1 MKTNATNMVVVCF
14 TVLGLVVSG
23 CAQVPRKG
31 GFEDVR
37 QMVDE
42 RVDYPYRV
50 LWNQGL
56 PEDRKVQQV
65 VDSLLDKELTVESAV
80 QIALLNNTR
89 LQATYEELG
98 VSQAEVVQA
107 GLLQNPN
114 VFGSIRF
121 PDVSSAVNNLEF
133 GLVQNF
139 IDLLMLPARQKIAAA
154 RFEQAKAS
162 VADDVLSVVSEVE
175 AAYFE
180 VQGAV
185 NIRQVRSR
193 IVEASGAS
201 IEFARR
207 LHEAGN
213 ISELSL
219 ATEQGQYEETRLRL
233 AESDIL
239 VLTARERLNRL
250 MGLWGTRIDWQIPSR
265 LPDIPALEIPLEKLE
280 ALAVANRMD
289 LESARRGIDALAQ
302 TLGTTVT
309 WRWIGD
315 MEVGVSAERDT
326 DRTWVIGP
334 EVAVELPLFD
344 QHQAKIAQGE
354 ALLRQQVNNLTALA
368 VDARSEVR
376 TLRNKLVMQRY
387 LVDHYKKV
395 IIPLRERI
403 VTLNL
408 EKYNYMLVGAFDL
421 LLAKQQEFDTYTKYL
436 EAVRDYWTIRT
447 DLRKAVGGRLPTAVS
462 GESLL
467 PAPVPIEKPDGTV
480 DDGRAPHQHKQ

>member
-1 MKTNATNMVVVCF
+1 MKTSATKMVVVCF
-14 TVLGLVVSG
+14 TVLGLVVAG

-37 QMVDE
+37 RRVDD
-42 RVDYPYRV
+42 RVDYRV
-50 LWNQGL
+50 VWNQGL
-56 PEDRKVQQV
+56 PEDRELQQS
-65 VDSLLDKELTVESAV
+65 VDSLLEKELTVESAV
-80 QIALLNNTR
+80 QIALLNNAR

-107 GLLQNPN
+107 GLLKNPN
-114 VFGSIRF
+114 VFGRIRF

-133 GLVQNF
+133 GIVQNF
-139 IDLLMLPARQKIAAA
+139 IDLLMLPARKKIAAA
-154 RFEQAKAS
+154 RFEQTKAM
-162 VADDVLSVVSEVE
+162 VADEVLSIISEVE
-175 AAYFE
+175 KAYFE
-180 VQGAV
+180 VQGAA
-185 NIRQVRSR
+185 NSRQVRAR
-193 IVEASGAS
+193 IVETSGAS
-201 IEFARR
+201 YEFAQR
-207 LHEAGN
+207 LYEAGN

-219 ATEQGQYEETRLRL
+219 ANEQGQYEEMRVRL

-239 VLTARERLNRL
+239 LSNARERLTRL
-250 MGLWGTRIDWQIPSR
+250 MGLWGKRIDWQMPPK
-265 LPDIPALEIPLEKLE
+265 LPDIPAQEMPLAKLE
-280 ALAVANRMD
+280 ALAVANRLD
-289 LESARRGIDALAQ
+289 LESVRREIDALAQ

-334 EVAVELPLFD
+334 ELAVELPLFD
-344 QHQAKIAQGE
+344 QRQARVAQGE
-354 ALLRQQVNNLTALA
+354 ALLRQKVNNLTALA

-387 LVDHYKKV
+387 LIDHYKKV

-403 VTLNL
+403 VTLTL

-421 LLAKQQEFDTYTKYL
+421 LLAKQQEFDTYAKYL
-436 EAVRDYWTIRT
+436 EAVRDYWTIRA
-447 DLRKAVGGRLPTAVS
+447 DLRKAVGGRLPDAVS

-467 PAPVPIEKPDGTV
+467 PAPVPVEKPGGTS
-480 DDGRAPHQHKQ
+480 DDSRAPHQHKQ

>member
-1 MKTNATNMVVVCF
+1 MKAGGRRSVAFF
-14 TVLGLVVSG
+14 TVMGFFFIAG

-37 QMVDE
+37 RMVEARGD
-42 RVDYPYRV
+42 YRV
-50 LWNQGL
+50 VWNQNL
-56 PEDRKVQQV
+56 PEDREAQQL
-65 VDSLLDKELTVESAV
+65 VDRLLENELTVDSAV
-80 QIALLNNTR
+80 QVALLNNAR

-107 GLLQNPN
+107 GLIRNPAI
-114 VFGSIRF
+114 FGSIRF
-121 PDVSSAVNNLEF
+121 PDVSSAANNLEF
-133 GLVQNF
+133 GIVQNF
-139 IDLLMLPARQKIAAA
+139 MELLMLPARQKIAAA

-162 VADDVLSVVSEVE
+162 VAYDVLSVVSEVE

-180 VQGAV
+180 VQGAS
-185 NIRQVRSR
+185 NIRNVRSR
-193 IVEASGAS
+193 IAEATAAS
-201 IEFARR
+201 FEFARR

-250 MGLWGTRIDWQIPSR
+250 MGLWGTRIDWQMPSR
-265 LPDIPALEIPLEKLE
+265 LPDIPTQEIPLEKLE
-280 ALAVANRMD
+280 ALAVANRLD
-289 LESARRGIDALAQ
+289 LESARREIDVLAQ

-326 DRTWVIGP
+326 DRTWAIGP
-334 EVAVELPLFD
+334 ELAVELPLFD
-344 QHQAKIAQGE
+344 QRQAKIAQGE

-403 VTLNL
+403 VTLTL

-421 LLAKQQEFDTYTKYL
+421 LLAKQQEFDTYAKYL
-436 EAVRDYWTIRT
+436 EAVRDYWTIRA
-447 DLRKAVGGRLPTAVS
+447 DLRKAVGGRLPAAVS
-462 GESLL
+462 RESLL
-467 PAPVPIEKPDGTV
+467 PAPAPVDILGNTV